1 MQGILKKTA
10 FAGFAAILMAGTA
23 HADILSPPG
32 GHSVDVGLN
41 KPIEIPGETPL
52 KVAFFIA
59 TKSNNYVVAM
69 VDEAERIAKE
79 KGFELEVFDAQFNAQ
94 IQMDQLENV
103 LENGDFNAWYVT
115 PVDSNLMCD
124 VVTKDAAGKNIV
136 VATSNIS
143 ICGRDMLPFAEQWE
157 PGIITYV
164 GAAETVDYIGR
175 WMDTVVADRA
185 GEDSKAL
192 LMKGFAGLTIT
203 NALEAGAER
212 LSAADNDFEFVGQA
226 YGDFTA
232 ADAQAKIETLLVAH
246 PEVNVILSAYSD
258 MTVGAINALEDAG
271 RLNDV
276 AVYDIG
282 AGKDSVPL
290 IRDGAITASATF
302 GPRTHVRQSLG
313 AILGVWQF
321 GVMPPPVQDGLVLG
335 DINNPVLIKADN
347 LDTYSPEY

>member
-1 MQGILKKTA
+1 MQRHAIVASAASVAALL
-10 FAGFAAILMAGTA
+10 AGSI
-23 HADILSPPG
+23 HAEVVSPPG
-32 GHSVDVGLN
+32 GHSIDVGLDA
-41 KPIEIPGETPL
+41 PIVVPGDTPL

-59 TKSNNYVVAM
+59 TKANNYVVAM
-69 VDEAERIAKE
+69 VDEAERIAE
-79 KGFELEVFDAQFNAQ
+79 EQGFELEVFDAQFNAQ

-124 VVTKDAAGKNIV
+124 VVTKDAAAKDIV

-143 ICGRDMLPFAEQWE
+143 ICGRDMNPFADQWE

-175 WMDTVVADRA
+175 WMDTVVADREGA
-185 GEDSKAL
+185 ESNAL

-212 LSAADNDFEFVGQA
+212 LSAADNNFKFVGQA

-246 PEVNVILSAYSD
+246 PEANVILSSYSD

-271 RLNDV
+271 RLDDV

-282 AGKDSVPL
+282 AGIDSVPL

-302 GPRTHVRQSLG
+302 APRTHVRQSLG
-313 AILGVWQF
+313 AIVGVWQF
-321 GVMPPPVQDGLVLG
+321 GIMPPPVQDGLMLG
-335 DINNPVLIKADN
+335 NINNPVLIKAEDLDN
-347 LDTYSPEY
+347 YTPQY

>member
-1 MQGILKKTA
+1 MQN
-10 FAGFAAILMAGTA
+10 FAKVASGAGVVALAAGLA
-23 HADILSPPG
+23 HAEVVSPSG
-32 GHSVDVGLN
+32 GHSIDVGLDA
-41 KPIEIPGETPL
+41 PIVVPGDTPL

-59 TKSNNYVVAM
+59 TKANNYVVAM
-69 VDEAERIAKE
+69 VDEAERIAE
-79 KGFELEVFDAQFNAQ
+79 DLGFELEVFDAQFNAQ

-124 VVTKDAAGKNIV
+124 VVTKDAAAKNIV

-143 ICGRDMLPFAEQWE
+143 ICGRDMNHFADQWE

-175 WMDTVVADRA
+175 WMDTVVADRE
-185 GEDSKAL
+185 GVESNAL

-212 LSAADNDFEFVGQA
+212 LSAADNNFNFVGQA

-246 PEVNVILSAYSD
+246 PEANVILSSYSD

-271 RLNDV
+271 RLDDV

-282 AGKDSVPL
+282 AGIDSVPL
-290 IRDGAITASATF
+290 IQEGAITASATF
-302 GPRTHVRQSLG
+302 APRTHVRQSLG
-313 AILGVWQF
+313 AIVGVWQF
-321 GVMPPPVQDGLVLG
+321 GVMPPPVQDGLMLG
-335 DINNPVLIKADN
+335 DINNPVLIKAED
-347 LDTYSPEY
+347 LGAYTPQY